1 MNVLYSYFANFPRF
15 TYLSRFGRV
24 ALCLAIATISLHS
37 FSAQAASF
45 YASVSKNKVAK
56 NEVFQL
62 RVVSDEKASSDDID
76 FTVLS
81 NDFLLGRPSFGSSVN
96 IINGTRSNKSEWTI
110 SLAATHI
117 GIVTIPSF
125 ELNGQK
131 TQPIAIQVA
140 PDEQTPAVKDLV
152 EVQTQLSTS
161 ELYPNE
167 SALLKARLII
177 KADPRRLQN
186 PTVSP
191 PAVLPSTVEGLE
203 LKAAS
208 EANQYQTVLDG
219 VEVTVVDQDFRITAK
234 ETGTY
239 QLREPVFK
247 GTIVYGSNYGGG
259 TRLVPIET
267 KAKSYTIAVNAKPA
281 DYQGIWLPTNK
292 LSLTQQWTDA
302 QGNAISGESYKT
314 QVGESITREVQ
325 LQVSGLTQEQLPNI
339 KVNYPP
345 SLSIYDEKPQ
355 FTTLENGDVVMT
367 VKQVLIPRQSGDI
380 ALPEVFVDWW
390 NTVSKQQQASKIPGL
405 TLNVTPND
413 TPLVATPT
421 PVQSATKVETITVKD
436 AGFWPYLT
444 ALFATLWMITGMF
457 AWRLKHSLA
466 AKQTTNYATSISSE
480 YQAVK
485 NALSGFDA
493 GNVDGITI
501 TATVKAW
508 LDNVKLSEEDHLAI
522 NEALNQ
528 VNQALYS
535 STPQEIKTDQLKK
548 LVERI
553 QKQQAKMHKV
563 EPKSLAQL

>member
-1 MNVLYSYFANFPRF
+1 MNVLHSPFANSPRF
-15 TYLSRFGRV
+15 AYISRLGRL
-24 ALCLAIATISLHS
+24 ALFLAIAALSLNS
-37 FSAQAASF
+37 FSVQAASF
-45 YASVSKNKVAK
+45 YASVSKNKVVK

-62 RVVSDEKASSDDID
+62 RVVSDQKASSDDID

-81 NDFLLGRPSFGSSVN
+81 SDFLLGRPSFGSSIN

-140 PDEQTPAVKDLV
+140 QDEQAPEVNDLV
-152 EVQTQLSTS
+152 EVQTQLSTT

-186 PTVSP
+186 PTVAP
-191 PAVLPSTVEGLE
+191 PAVEGLE
-203 LKAAS
+203 LNAAS

-234 ETGTY
+234 EAGTY
-239 QLREPVFK
+239 QLNEPVFK
-247 GTIVYGSNYGGG
+247 GTIVYGSNYSGG

-267 KAKSYTIAVNAKPA
+267 KAKTYSITVNPKPSN
-281 DYQGIWLPTNK
+281 YQGIWLPTSK
-292 LSLTQQWTDA
+292 LSLTQKWTDS
-302 QGNAISGESYKT
+302 QGNAISGDNYKT
-314 QVGESITREVQ
+314 QVGESITREVN

-339 KVNYPP
+339 KLSYPT

-355 FTTLENGDVVMT
+355 FTTLDNGDVVMT

-380 ALPEVFVDWW
+380 ALPEITVDWW
-390 NTVSKQQQASKIPGL
+390 NTTAKQQQASKVSGL
-405 TLNVTPND
+405 TLNVTQND
-413 TPLVATPT
+413 TPLVAAPT
-421 PVQSATKVETITVKD
+421 PVQPTTKVETVTVKD
-436 AGFWPYLT
+436 AGIWPYLT
-444 ALFATLWMITGMF
+444 ALFAVLWVITGVL
-457 AWRLKHSLA
+457 AWRFKSSA
-466 AKQTTNYATSISSE
+466 SDQSTSAETTSSSE

-485 NALSGFDA
+485 NALSGK
-493 GNVDGITI
+493 VDGIAMSASI
-501 TATVKAW
+501 KAW
-508 LDNVKLSEEDHLAI
+508 LNTVELEEQEQVAI
-522 NEALNQ
+522 NKALNDI
-528 VNQALYS
+528 NQALYS
-535 STPQEIKTDQLKK
+535 STPQEIKTDELEK

-553 QKQQAKMHKV
+553 QKQQAKRRKV
-563 EPKSLAQL
+563 KPVTLANL

>member
-1 MNVLYSYFANFPRF
+1 MMNVLHSPFANSPRF
-15 TYLSRFGRV
+15 AYISRLGRL
-24 ALCLAIATISLHS
+24 ALFLAIAALSLNS
-37 FSAQAASF
+37 FSVQAASF
-45 YASVSKNKVAK
+45 YASVSKNKVVK

-62 RVVSDEKASSDDID
+62 RVVSDQKASSDDID

-81 NDFLLGRPSFGSSVN
+81 SDFLLGRPSFGSSIN

-140 PDEQTPAVKDLV
+140 QDEQAPEVNDLV
-152 EVQTQLSTS
+152 EVQTQLSTT

-186 PTVSP
+186 PTVAP
-191 PAVLPSTVEGLE
+191 PAVEGLE
-203 LKAAS
+203 LNAAS

-234 ETGTY
+234 EAGTY
-239 QLREPVFK
+239 QLNEPVFK
-247 GTIVYGSNYGGG
+247 GTIVYGSNYSGG

-267 KAKSYTIAVNAKPA
+267 KAKTYSITVNPKPSN
-281 DYQGIWLPTNK
+281 YQGIWLPTSK
-292 LSLTQQWTDA
+292 LSLTQKWTDS
-302 QGNAISGESYKT
+302 QGNAISGDNYKT
-314 QVGESITREVQ
+314 QVGESITREVN

-339 KVNYPP
+339 KLSYPT

-355 FTTLENGDVVMT
+355 FTTLDNGDVVMT

-380 ALPEVFVDWW
+380 ALPEITVDWW
-390 NTVSKQQQASKIPGL
+390 NTTAKQQQASNVSGL
-405 TLNVTPND
+405 TLNVTQND
-413 TPLVATPT
+413 TPLVAAPT
-421 PVQSATKVETITVKD
+421 PVQPTTKVETVTVKD

-444 ALFATLWMITGMF
+444 ALFAVLWVITGVL
-457 AWRLKHSLA
+457 AWRFKSSA
-466 AKQTTNYATSISSE
+466 TDQSTSTETTSSSE

-485 NALSGFDA
+485 NALSGK
-493 GNVDGITI
+493 VDGIAMSAAI
-501 TATVKAW
+501 KAW
-508 LDNVKLSEEDHLAI
+508 LNTLVLEEQEQVAI
-522 NEALNQ
+522 NKALNDI
-528 VNQALYS
+528 NQALYS
-535 STPQEIKTDQLKK
+535 STPQEIKTDELEK

-553 QKQQAKMHKV
+553 QKQQAKRRKV
-563 EPKSLAQL
+563 KPVTLANL

>member
-1 MNVLYSYFANFPRF
+1 MNVLYSYFANFPQF
-15 TYLSRFGRV
+15 IYFSRLGRI
-24 ALCLAIATISLHS
+24 ALCLAIAAISLNS
-37 FSAQAASF
+37 FSVQAASF
-45 YASVSKNKVAK
+45 YASVSKNKVVK

-62 RVVSDEKASSDDID
+62 RVVSDEKLSSDDID
-76 FTVLS
+76 FTVLNS
-81 NDFLLGRPSFGSSVN
+81 DFLLGRPSFGSSVN

-140 PDEQTPAVKDLV
+140 QDEQTPAVKDLV

-191 PAVLPSTVEGLE
+191 PAVEGLE

-219 VEVTVVDQDFRITAK
+219 VEVTIVDQDFRITAK
-234 ETGTY
+234 EAGSY

-259 TRLVPIET
+259 TRLLPIET
-267 KAKSYTIAVNAKPA
+267 KAKSYTITVNAKPA
-281 DYQGIWLPTNK
+281 DYQGIWLPTDK
-292 LSLTQQWTDA
+292 LLLTQKWTDA
-302 QGNAISGESYKT
+302 QGNTISGESYKT
-314 QVGESITREVQ
+314 QVGESITREVN
-325 LQVSGLTQEQLPNI
+325 LQVSGLTQDQLPNI
-339 KVNYPP
+339 KVNYPT

-380 ALPEVFVDWW
+380 ALPEISIDWW
-390 NTVSKQQQASKIPGL
+390 NTVNKQQQASKIPGL

-493 GNVDGITI
+493 GNIDGITI

-508 LDNVKLSEEDHLAI
+508 LDSVELSEEDHLAI
-522 NEALNQ
+522 SKALNQ

-553 QKQQAKMHKV
+553 QKQQAKMHKI
-563 EPKSLAQL
+563 ESKSLAQL